1 MISRKGT
8 QFFRNVAHEPIAYV
22 KAVDGVDLAEA
33 AAVHQKNCAAFSI
46 PACNCSAVVQGSKDQ
61 RNQAMAMAQGLSLM
75 VLCMAA
81 DLRNPGEQNVVMVTT
96 QCSFARVFSIY
107 PQNPAPS
114 AS

>member
-1 MISRKGT
+1 MPDGIQAFFQPAPDLFSQFNQLGPAGRALDQKDEAVGGKAEEPPMISRKGT

-61 RNQAMAMAQGLSLM
+61 RNQAMAM
-75 VLCMAA
+75 
-81 DLRNPGEQNVVMVTT
+81 T
-96 QCSFARVFSIY
+96 
-107 PQNPAPS
+107 
-114 AS
+114 